1 MAAFSEQNLTAGAA
15 GFPCLGNRLLLFW
28 RKKVSSLNN
37 YLEKFYLGRLGMLKV
52 KPMRLRSLQHRQ
64 SMFRMGYLPLPLV
77 KTHPAHLPSAN
88 PGGRRDAISLQAT
101 HGQDSQTDAAPSH
114 ARWDAGWVSN
124 GAPRAVDV
132 VSRSNV
138 HPQDSQRDAAPSRSR
153 RGGGWV
159 SKGAPRAVK
168 ERNGE
173 DALLPANV
181 LRIFSRYLRRELPP
195 VRIHR
200 SDMIDRYLGQRGADA
215 MTIGSD
221 IFFRNGRFGSG
232 DNRSTALLG
241 HELTHVA
248 QQTSPHG
255 SPAAGV
261 HMDPVHEDAALG
273 NERFIYSHLTRS
285 HQSLDTLPAVHT
297 GAAPVPSQAP
307 TSQAMRPMF
316 AETNRNMDAPAALP
330 SAAKTAAEPDLDM
343 SRIKDEIYRDLM
355 QRMKIDLERGS

>member
-114 ARWDAGWVSN
+114 ARWDAGWASN
-124 GAPRAVDV
+124 
-132 VSRSNV
+132 
-138 HPQDSQRDAAPSRSR
+138 
-153 RGGGWV
+153 
-159 SKGAPRAVK
+159 GAPRAVK

-181 LRIFSRYLRRELPP
+181 LRIFSRYLRQELPP

>member
-124 GAPRAVDV
+124 GAPRAV
-132 VSRSNV
+132 
-138 HPQDSQRDAAPSRSR
+138 
-153 RGGGWV
+153 
-159 SKGAPRAVK
+159 K

-261 HMDPVHEDAALG
+261 HMDPVHEDASLG

>member
-77 KTHPAHLPSAN
+77 KTHPAHLPSVN
-88 PGGRRDAISLQAT
+88 PGGRRDAISLGET
-101 HGQDSQTDAAPSH
+101 H
-114 ARWDAGWVSN
+114 R
-124 GAPRAVDV
+124 
-132 VSRSNV
+132 
-138 HPQDSQRDAAPSRSR
+138 QDSQRDAAPSRSR
-153 RGGGWV
+153 RGEGWV
-159 SKGAPRAVK
+159 SKGAPRAVM

-173 DALLPANV
+173 GSLLPANV
-181 LRIFSRYLRRELPP
+181 LRIFSRYLRQELPP

-215 MTIGSD
+215 MTIGSH

-273 NERFIYSHLTRS
+273 NERFIFSHLTRP
-285 HQSLDTLPAVHT
+285 HQSLDTLPAVHA

-307 TSQAMRPMF
+307 MGQAMRPMF
-316 AETNRNMDAPAALP
+316 AETSRNMDAPAALP
-330 SAAKTAAEPDLDM
+330 SAAKTAAGPEMDI
-343 SRIKDEIYRDLM
+343 SQIKNEIYRDLM